1 MNSRSKKNQNKLNHA
16 IQQKKTKACT
26 FINPTEKKQIT
37 PTNNFP
43 SFLFRQTPTFQR
55 STKIKGLYIKLAN
68 VRMKKKMTTICKSL
82 PFPFF
87 LLCQMI
93 KCASNQKLMRAY
105 LILEEEI
112 QVFDQ
117 EVAKIKNDDGK

>member
-16 IQQKKTKACT
+16 IQPKKTKACT

-43 SFLFRQTPTFQR
+43 SYLFRQTPTFQR

-68 VRMKKKMTTICKSL
+68 VRMKKKNDHNLQKFALS
-82 PFPFF
+82 F
-87 LLCQMI
+87 LSFV
-93 KCASNQKLMRAY
+93 SNDQVRKQS
-105 LILEEEI
+105 EI
-112 QVFDQ
+112 NESIPYIRGRNTGF
-117 EVAKIKNDDGK
+117 